1 MYILTKHMKS
11 DKLSIWKK
19 VIIMDK
25 TVKSKKEN
33 RIIFICWLAYTAAYI
48 GRLNFNASIVSI
60 VTDLGIEKSTAG
72 LVSSFFFF
80 AYGAGQLVN
89 GILSKK
95 YNARIMIFL
104 SLIFSAVFNLLMPLS
119 NDISVMKFIWLGNGI
134 VQSVLWSTL
143 IKTLSEHLSDKKL
156 PKAILAMS
164 TTVAIGTFV
173 AYGISS
179 VSALFGNWKVV
190 FYIATAVLTVSAII
204 WFVLFG
210 KSPEKA
216 IKSEAPKAIKEEKVK
231 TSKPVLIAL
240 FLAAFAGI
248 ANGFIKDG
256 INTWVPS
263 VLKEEFDFSESFSIL
278 LALLL
283 PLVSTMGA
291 AIAKKV
297 HEKIPSHAT
306 MNMIFYIFSAILCSG
321 ILISLKFKSVISIM
335 ICFICVACGM
345 SMINN
350 VITSMFALDYRKLLN
365 AGFAAGLLNTFCYI
379 GSTVTSYTLGS
390 VAENNGWNAV
400 FIIMLVV
407 CLSAAAICLAGLL
420 SERKMKK
427 S

>member
-1 MYILTKHMKS
+1 MKS
-11 DKLSIWKK
+11 DKLSDWKK
-19 VIIMDK
+19 VIIMEI
-25 TVKSKKEN
+25 TSNNKKEN

-60 VTDLGIEKSTAG
+60 VSDLGVDNKTAG

-80 AYGAGQLVN
+80 AYGAGQLIN
-89 GILSKK
+89 GILSKR
-95 YNARIMIFL
+95 YNAKIMIFL

-119 NDISVMKFIWLGNGI
+119 NDISIMKYIWLGNGI

-143 IKTLSEHLSDKKL
+143 IKTLSDYLSDKKL

-179 VSALFGNWKVV
+179 VSALFGSWKLV
-190 FYIATAVLTVSAII
+190 FYVASAVLVVSAVI

-210 KSPEKA
+210 KSPAKA
-216 IKSEAPKAIKEEKVK
+216 IKTNGQKEEKVK
-231 TSKPVLIAL
+231 MSKTVLVAL
-240 FLAAFAGI
+240 FLAAFAGV

-263 VLKEEFDFSESFSIL
+263 VLKDEFNFSESFSIL
-278 LALLL
+278 LALML

-306 MNMIFYIFSAILCSG
+306 MNMIFYLFSAVLCSG
-321 ILISLKFKSVISIM
+321 ILVSLKLKSVVSIM

-350 VITSMFALDYRKLLN
+350 VITSMFALDYRSRLN

-390 VAENNGWNAV
+390 VADNRGWNSV

-407 CLSAAAICLAGLL
+407 CLTAAIICLVGLL
-420 SERKMKK
+420 SERKLINR
-427 S
+427 

>member
-1 MYILTKHMKS
+1 MNNKITEKN
-11 DKLSIWKK
+11 
-19 VIIMDK
+19 
-25 TVKSKKEN
+25 EN
-33 RIIFICWLAYTAAYI
+33 KIIFICWLAYTAAYI
-48 GRLNFNASIVSI
+48 GRLNFNASIVAIIS
-60 VTDLGIEKSTAG
+60 DLGVTKSDAG

-95 YNARIMIFL
+95 YNAKYMIFL
-104 SLIFSAVFNLLMPLS
+104 SLIMSSVFNVLMPVC
-119 NDISVMKFIWLGNGI
+119 NDISLMKFIWMGNGI

-143 IKTLSEHLSDKKL
+143 IKTLSDFVSDKKL

-164 TTVAIGTFV
+164 TTVAIGTFI

-179 VSALFGNWKVV
+179 LCVKFEGWQVV
-190 FYIATAVLTVSAII
+190 FYVASAILIISALI

-210 KSPEKA
+210 KAPEKVLQSESESDNK
-216 IKSEAPKAIKEEKVK
+216 IKM
-231 TSKPVLIAL
+231 TKPVLLAL

-263 VLKEEFDFSESFSIL
+263 VLYEEFGVSQSFSIL
-278 LALLL
+278 LTLLL
-283 PLVSTMGA
+283 PMVSTMGA

-297 HEKIPSHAT
+297 HEKIKSHAA
-306 MNMIFYIFSAILCSG
+306 MNCIFYIFSALLCSG
-321 ILISLKFKSVISIM
+321 ILFSMKTHNLITIM

-350 VITSMFALDYRKLLN
+350 VITSMFALDYRRMLN

-379 GSTVTSYTLGS
+379 GSTVTSYTLGAVS
-390 VAENNGWNAV
+390 QNYGWNAV
-400 FIIMLVV
+400 FIIMLTV
-407 CLSAAAICLAGLL
+407 CLAAAILCFAGIL
-420 SERKMKK
+420 SEKRMKEK
-427 S
+427 